1 MQQPSIEWEGSKTE
15 EEELDAVRFATI
27 HKIVVLICS
36 SLILVISSYGIVAEL
51 TGHINIVGAVL
62 VDFEFPPPSISPI
75 YAKPVSYL
83 MIAALALTFSG
94 FELAKPHMAK
104 FTKSQMSFIKLIAFV
119 GIALAAYEVFYNF
132 AIWTAEIAT
141 NSLLGVLNPD
151 VLLNQFPNPKTPWNL
166 VFATKLSTTVL
177 AVTIYV
183 FYIVRQIEKSSEAP
197 LRAAPFLS
205 EAPSA

>member
-1 MQQPSIEWEGSKTE
+1 MGARQNQRGG
-15 EEELDAVRFATI
+15 ARRRQ
-27 HKIVVLICS
+27 
-36 SLILVISSYGIVAEL
+36 
-51 TGHINIVGAVL
+51 AVL

-94 FELAKPHMAK
+94 FELARPHMAK

-141 NSLLGVLNPD
+141 NSLLGVRDILPRLNSRCESSM
-151 VLLNQFPNPKTPWNL
+151 
-166 VFATKLSTTVL
+166 LSSHV
-177 AVTIYV
+177 
-183 FYIVRQIEKSSEAP
+183 K
-197 LRAAPFLS
+197 
-205 EAPSA
+205 